1 MDNFNLK
8 NFINENNLGA
18 YSRLEGKKRDVD
30 GDGDIDSDDYMAAK
44 DAAIK
49 KAMGKTEA
57 IADPDSLTSIIM
69 GGLAAVGAVK
79 ALPKLVDLLGDE
91 TGDITIDSLKK
102 ALSKKDVKEASK
114 EEEETFHKK
123 LDTLVH
129 KTFGK
134 RPEEMKENRFLA
146 ASMEDLEQVVRNL
159 AHTGEMS
166 EDEAIEMAIRKLE
179 AMLDGRDDMDENI
192 KKEVNLQDDDAYDN
206 LIGPISSGMTELR
219 QYVKQYGDKEA
230 NRMFVNAYKAFVDF
244 DNYMA
249 YGETSGA
256 LEEKVDLVHVYDKD
270 GKMFGTGERV
280 STSGDKTLVRFDG
293 STEKEYPTSQV
304 KNVKED
310 IDIGHQDDEP
320 NMLKKTMYRTAK
332 MAAMIYKELDKFDQ
346 FPNEVDFPNW
356 WQAKLIKA
364 NDYLNSAFDY
374 LDGEQ
379 QTAKLDAMAEKK
391 VEVDDET
398 EFKLKL
404 SHLLDKHAE

>member
-18 YSRLEGKKRDVD
+18 YSKLEAKKRDID

-179 AMLDGRDDMDENI
+179 AMLDGRDDLDEG
-192 KKEVNLQDDDAYDN
+192 EVGEEDKLAGKIQKALNKGIIDKIDAA
-206 LIGPISSGMTELR
+206 ELR
-219 QYVKQYGDKEA
+219 KALNNGDLDVVKKA
-230 NRMFVNAYKAFVDF
+230 NLD
-244 DNYMA
+244 
-249 YGETSGA
+249 
-256 LEEKVDLVHVYDKD
+256 EKVDLVHVYDKD

-280 STSGDKTLVRFDG
+280 SASGDKTLVRFDG

-310 IDIGHQDDEP
+310 IDVGHQDDEP
-320 NMLKKTMYRTAK
+320 NMLKKKMYRAAK
-332 MAAMIYKELDKFDQ
+332 MAAMLYKELDKFDSL
-346 FPNEVDFPNW
+346 PNEVDFPDW
-356 WQAKLIKA
+356 WQAKLTKA
-364 NDYLNSAFDY
+364 ADYLNSAFDY

-379 QTAKLDAMAEKK
+379 QTAKLDAMAE
-391 VEVDDET
+391 DNI
-398 EFKLKL
+398 KL
-404 SHLLDKHAE
+404 SDAL

>member
-18 YSRLEGKKRDVD
+18 YSKLEGQKRDVD

-49 KAMGKTEA
+49 KAMGKNEA

-91 TGDITIDSLKK
+91 SGDITIDSLKK
-102 ALSKKDVKEASK
+102 ALSKKDVKE
-114 EEEETFHKK
+114 
-123 LDTLVH
+123 
-129 KTFGK
+129 
-134 RPEEMKENRFLA
+134 
-146 ASMEDLEQVVRNL
+146 
-159 AHTGEMS
+159 
-166 EDEAIEMAIRKLE
+166 
-179 AMLDGRDDMDENI
+179 
-192 KKEVNLQDDDAYDN
+192 EVNLQD
-206 LIGPISSGMTELR
+206 
-219 QYVKQYGDKEA
+219 
-230 NRMFVNAYKAFVDF
+230 
-244 DNYMA
+244 
-249 YGETSGA
+249 
-256 LEEKVDLVHVYDKD
+256 LEEGIDYDKD
-270 GKMFGTGERV
+270 EMERKGFDLYPGGRSEAWRYATEELGIPADEILGKLSDDTVYDAIYHSMQIMGMLDDDEL
-280 STSGDKTLVRFDG
+280 D
-293 STEKEYPTSQV
+293 
-304 KNVKED
+304 ED
-310 IDIGHQDDEP
+310 LDVGHQDDEP

-379 QTAKLDAMAEKK
+379 QTAKLDAMGE
-391 VEVDDET
+391 EVDEMKNPGYSSSSQKNQYANRVSRPTKFGNTPELDKELGDT
-398 EFKLKL
+398 AQRAMDILKRKGLAEDNIKL
-404 SHLLDKHAE
+404 SDAL

>member
-18 YSRLEGKKRDVD
+18 YSKLEGKKRDVD

-79 ALPKLVDLLGDE
+79 ALPKLVDILGDE

-114 EEEETFHKK
+114 EEEEIFHKK

-134 RPEEMKENRFLA
+134 RKEEMDENRFLA

-166 EDEAIEMAIRKLE
+166 EDEAIEMAISKLE
-179 AMLDGRDDMDENI
+179 AMLDGRDDLDE
-192 KKEVNLQDDDAYDN
+192 
-206 LIGPISSGMTELR
+206 
-219 QYVKQYGDKEA
+219 
-230 NRMFVNAYKAFVDF
+230 
-244 DNYMA
+244 
-249 YGETSGA
+249 
-256 LEEKVDLVHVYDKD
+256 DL
-270 GKMFGTGERV
+270 
-280 STSGDKTLVRFDG
+280 
-293 STEKEYPTSQV
+293 
-304 KNVKED
+304 
-310 IDIGHQDDEP
+310 DIGHQDDEP
-320 NMLKKTMYRTAK
+320 NMLKKTLYRTAK